1 MEPEIRD
8 CLITRSHHSA
18 IVILI
23 LNNKLQRSQRDFLSK
38 LILLLLTN
46 KMIITRMQ
54 SVVHITLIE
63 GFK

>member
-23 LNNKLQRSQRDFLSK
+23 LNNILQRSQRDFLSK
-38 LILLLLTN
+38 LIRLLLTN